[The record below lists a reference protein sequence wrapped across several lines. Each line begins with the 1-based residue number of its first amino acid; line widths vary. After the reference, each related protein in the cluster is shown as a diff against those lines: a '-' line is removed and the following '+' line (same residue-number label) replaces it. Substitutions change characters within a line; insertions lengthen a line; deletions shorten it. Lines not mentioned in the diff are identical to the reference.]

1 MTLPPYSRPL
11 TAEDAAHLLRRTS
24 FGATDAQI
32 RALVGRDARTVAREL
47 LSFDG
52 AEAPGNPFDP
62 AQAATPAA
70 GLQLIRARWL
80 FEMLYGPHP
89 LRERLTLLWSN
100 HFVVGTD
107 KVKNVPA
114 LTEYLSLLRRH
125 AATPSFSAFALDV
138 ARTPAMLRYLDN
150 DQNRN
155 GKPNEN
161 FSREL
166 LELFTTGIGSPT
178 QQNYTEE
185 DVKEGARALSGWTFI
200 GGRGNQKYLEAPK
213 FVFNPKQHDNGR
225 KTYLGKTGNLT
236 GEDVLALAAGHP
248 ATAVFV
254 ARKLHRAFV
263 SDVPTEAAVKGSAET
278 FARTGGNIRAVLEE
292 LLSSEVFYASR
303 AAVIRGPVEF
313 IAAALRSFGSP
324 KMEAKQLLNLVQTA
338 GRMGQLLLQPDTVKG
353 WDGGR
358 EWINDTTLLGRM
370 QLAAA
375 LSLGAN
381 APKLDTPPTPLAL
394 LGTERAATAAAL
406 NGLSAKQRTY
416 LMLISPEFQL
426 A

>member
-1 MTLPPYSRPL
+1 MTLTPLSRPL
-11 TAEDAAHLLRRTS
+11 TPEDAAHVLRRAA

-32 RALVGRDARTVAREL
+32 RALVGRDAQTVAREL

-52 AEAPGNPFDP
+52 AVAPGNPFDP
-62 AQAATPAA
+62 VQAATPGA
-70 GLQLIRARWL
+70 GLQLIRANWL
-80 FEMLYGPHP
+80 FELLYGPHP

-114 LTEYLSLLRRH
+114 LTQYLTLLRRH
-125 AATPSFSAFALDV
+125 AATTSFSAFALDI

-166 LELFTTGIGSPT
+166 LELFTTGIGHYS
-178 QQNYTEE
+178 EE
-185 DVKEGARALSGWTFI
+185 DVKEGARALSGWTFV
-200 GGRGNQKYLEAPK
+200 GGRGNQKYLEPSK
-213 FVFNPKQHDNGR
+213 FVSNAKQHDPGR

-236 GEDVLALAAGHP
+236 GEDVIGLAAGHP
-248 ATAVFV
+248 ATAGFV
-254 ARKLHRAFV
+254 ARKLHHAFV
-263 SDVPTEAAVKGSAET
+263 SDRPTDDAVKASAET
-278 FARTGGNIRAVLEE
+278 FARTGGNVGAVLEE
-292 LLSSEVFYASR
+292 LLSSEAFYASR
-303 AAVIRGPVEF
+303 ATVIRGPVEF
-313 IAAALRSFGSP
+313 IAAAVRSMGSP
-324 KMEAKQLLNLVQTA
+324 KMEPKQLLSLVQTA
-338 GRMGQLLLQPDTVKG
+338 GKMGQILLQPDTVKG

-358 EWINDTTLLGRM
+358 EWINDTTLLQRM

-375 LSLGAN
+375 LSLGGN

-394 LGTERAATAAAL
+394 LGTERAPTASAL
-406 NGLSAKQRTY
+406 RGLSARQQTY

>member
-1 MTLPPYSRPL
+1 MTLAPHSRPL
-11 TAEDAAHLLRRTS
+11 TLDDAAHLLRRTA

-32 RALVGRDARTVAREL
+32 RALVGSEARTVARDL
-47 LSFDG
+47 LNFDG
-52 AEAPGNPFDP
+52 ATAPGNPFDP
-62 AQAATPAA
+62 MQAATPGA
-70 GLQLIRARWL
+70 GLQLIRAGWL
-80 FEMLYGPHP
+80 FELMYGPHP

-100 HFVVGTD
+100 HFVIGTD
-107 KVKNVPA
+107 KVRNMPSI
-114 LTEYLSLLRRH
+114 TEYLALLRRH
-125 AATPSFSAFALDV
+125 AATPSFAAFALDV

-166 LELFTTGIGSPT
+166 LELFTTGIGH
-178 QQNYTEE
+178 YTEE
-185 DVKEGARALSGWTFI
+185 DVKEGARALSGWTFT
-200 GGRGNQKYLEAPK
+200 GGRGNQKYLEVPK
-213 FVFNPKQHDNGR
+213 FVFNPKQHDTGR

-236 GEDVLALAAGHP
+236 GEDVIALAAGHP
-248 ATAVFV
+248 ATALFV

-263 SDVPTEAAVKGSAET
+263 SDVPSDAAVKGSAET

-292 LLSSEVFYASR
+292 LLSSEAFYASR

-313 IAAALRSFGSP
+313 IAAAVRSFGSP
-324 KMEAKQLLNLVQTA
+324 RMEPKQLLNLAQTA
-338 GRMGQLLLQPDTVKG
+338 GKMGQILLQPDTVKG

-358 EWINDTTLLGRM
+358 EWINDTTLLQRM

-375 LSLGAN
+375 LSLGGN
-381 APKLDTPPTPLAL
+381 APKLEKPPTPLAL
-394 LGTERAATAAAL
+394 LGTERAATVTAL
-406 NGLSAKQRTY
+406 RGLSAKQQTY

>member
-1 MTLPPYSRPL
+1 MTLAPYPRPL
-11 TAEDAAHLLRRTS
+11 TAEDAAHLLRRTA

-32 RALVGRDARTVAREL
+32 RALVGSDARTVARDL
-47 LSFDG
+47 LNFDG
-52 AEAPGNPFDP
+52 ATAPGNPFDP
-62 AQAATPAA
+62 MQAATPGA
-70 GLQLIRARWL
+70 GLQLIRAGWL
-80 FEMLYGPHP
+80 FELLYGPHP

-100 HFVVGTD
+100 HFVIGTD
-107 KVKNVPA
+107 KVRNMPSV
-114 LTEYLSLLRRH
+114 TEYLALLRRH
-125 AATPSFSAFALDV
+125 AATPSFAAFALDV

-166 LELFTTGIGSPT
+166 LELFTTGIGH
-178 QQNYTEE
+178 YTED
-185 DVKEGARALSGWTFI
+185 DVKEGARALSGWTFT
-200 GGRGNQKYLEAPK
+200 GGRGNQKYLEVPK
-213 FVFNPKQHDNGR
+213 FVFNPKQHDAGR

-236 GEDVLALAAGHP
+236 GEDVIALAAGHP
-248 ATAVFV
+248 ATALFV

-263 SDVPTEAAVKGSAET
+263 SDVPSDAAVKGSAET

-292 LLSSEVFYASR
+292 LLSSEAFYASR

-313 IAAALRSFGSP
+313 IAAAVRSFGSP
-324 KMEAKQLLNLVQTA
+324 KMEPKQLLNLAQTA
-338 GRMGQLLLQPDTVKG
+338 GKMGQILLQPDTVKG

-358 EWINDTTLLGRM
+358 EWINDTTLLQRM

-381 APKLDTPPTPLAL
+381 APKLETPPTPLAL
-394 LGTERAATAAAL
+394 LGTERAATVTAL
-406 NGLSAKQRTY
+406 RGLSAKQQTY

>member
-1 MTLPPYSRPL
+1 LD
-11 TAEDAAHLLRRTS
+11 DAAHLLRRTA

-32 RALVGRDARTVAREL
+32 RALVGSDARTVARDL
-47 LSFDG
+47 LNFDG
-52 AEAPGNPFDP
+52 ATASGNPFDP
-62 AQAATPAA
+62 MQAATPGA
-70 GLQLIRARWL
+70 GLQLIRAGWL
-80 FEMLYGPHP
+80 FELLYGPHP

-100 HFVVGTD
+100 HFVIGTD
-107 KVKNVPA
+107 KVRNMPSI
-114 LTEYLSLLRRH
+114 TEYLALLRRH
-125 AATPSFSAFALDV
+125 AATPSFAAFALDV

-166 LELFTTGIGSPT
+166 LELFTTGIGH
-178 QQNYTEE
+178 YTED
-185 DVKEGARALSGWTFI
+185 DVKEGARALSGWTFT
-200 GGRGNQKYLEAPK
+200 GGRGNQKYLEVPK
-213 FVFNPKQHDNGR
+213 FVFNPKQHDAGR

-236 GEDVLALAAGHP
+236 GEDVIALAAGHP
-248 ATAVFV
+248 ATALFV

-263 SDVPTEAAVKGSAET
+263 SDVPSDAAVKGSAET

-292 LLSSEVFYASR
+292 MLSSEAFYASR

-313 IAAALRSFGSP
+313 IAAAVRSFGSP
-324 KMEAKQLLNLVQTA
+324 RMEPKQLLNLAQTA
-338 GRMGQLLLQPDTVKG
+338 GKMGQILLQPDTVKG

-358 EWINDTTLLGRM
+358 EWINDTTLLQRM

-381 APKLDTPPTPLAL
+381 APKLETPPTPLAL
-394 LGTERAATAAAL
+394 LGTERAATVTAL
-406 NGLSAKQRTY
+406 RGLSAKQQTY

>member
-1 MTLPPYSRPL
+1 MTLAPHSRPL
-11 TAEDAAHLLRRTS
+11 TAEDAAHLLRRTA

-32 RALVGRDARTVAREL
+32 RALVGSDARTVARDL
-47 LSFDG
+47 LNFDG
-52 AEAPGNPFDP
+52 ATAPGNPFDP
-62 AQAATPAA
+62 MQAATPGA
-70 GLQLIRARWL
+70 GLQLIRAGWL
-80 FEMLYGPHP
+80 FELLYGPHP

-100 HFVVGTD
+100 HFVIGTD
-107 KVKNVPA
+107 KVRNMPSV
-114 LTEYLSLLRRH
+114 TEYLALLRRH
-125 AATPSFSAFALDV
+125 AATPSFAAFALDV

-166 LELFTTGIGSPT
+166 LELFTTGIGH
-178 QQNYTEE
+178 YTED
-185 DVKEGARALSGWTFI
+185 DVKEGARALSGWTFT
-200 GGRGNQKYLEAPK
+200 GGRGNQKYLETPK
-213 FVFNPKQHDNGR
+213 FVFNPKQHDAGR

-236 GEDVLALAAGHP
+236 GEDVIALAAGHP
-248 ATAVFV
+248 ATALFV

-263 SDVPTEAAVKGSAET
+263 SDVPSDAAVKGSAET

-292 LLSSEVFYASR
+292 LLSSEAFYASR

-313 IAAALRSFGSP
+313 IAAAVRSFGSP
-324 KMEAKQLLNLVQTA
+324 KMEPKQLLNLAQTA
-338 GRMGQLLLQPDTVKG
+338 GKMGQILLQPDTVKG

-358 EWINDTTLLGRM
+358 EWINDTTLLQRM

-381 APKLDTPPTPLAL
+381 APKLETPPTPLAL
-394 LGTERAATAAAL
+394 LGTERAATVTAL
-406 NGLSAKQRTY
+406 RGLSAKQQTY

>member
-1 MTLPPYSRPL
+1 MTLPPHSRPL
-11 TAEDAAHLLRRTS
+11 TLDDAAHLLRRTA

-32 RALVGRDARTVAREL
+32 RALVGRDARTVAREF

-62 AQAATPAA
+62 AQAATPGA
-70 GLQLIRARWL
+70 GLQLTRARWL

-114 LTEYLSLLRRH
+114 LTEYLSVLRRH
-125 AATPSFSAFALDV
+125 AATPSFPAFALDV

-166 LELFTTGIGSPT
+166 LELFTTGIGH
-178 QQNYTEE
+178 YTEE
-185 DVKEGARALSGWTFI
+185 DVKEGARALSGWTFL

-236 GEDVLALAAGHP
+236 GEDVIGLAAGHP

-263 SDVPTEAAVKGSAET
+263 SDAPTEAAVKGSAET
-278 FARTGGNIRAVLEE
+278 FARTGGNIRTVLEE
-292 LLSSEVFYASR
+292 LLSSEAFYASR
-303 AAVIRGPVEF
+303 ASVIRGPVEF
-313 IAAALRSFGSP
+313 IAAAVRSLGSP
-324 KMEAKQLLNLVQTA
+324 KMEPKQLLNLAQTA

-358 EWINDTTLLGRM
+358 EWINDTTLLQRM

-375 LSLGAN
+375 LSLGGS

-394 LGTERAATAAAL
+394 LGTERAPTASAL
-406 NGLSAKQRTY
+406 TGLSAKQRTY

>member
-1 MTLPPYSRPL
+1 MTLAPHSRPL
-11 TAEDAAHLLRRTS
+11 TAEDAAHLLRRTA

-32 RALVGRDARTVAREL
+32 RALVGSDARTVARDL
-47 LSFDG
+47 LNFDG
-52 AEAPGNPFDP
+52 ATASGNPFDP
-62 AQAATPAA
+62 MQAATPGA
-70 GLQLIRARWL
+70 GLQLIRAGWL
-80 FEMLYGPHP
+80 FELLYGPHP

-100 HFVVGTD
+100 HFVIGTD
-107 KVKNVPA
+107 KVRNMPSV
-114 LTEYLSLLRRH
+114 TEYLALLRRH
-125 AATPSFSAFALDV
+125 AATPSFAAFALDV

-166 LELFTTGIGSPT
+166 LELFTTGIGH
-178 QQNYTEE
+178 YTEE
-185 DVKEGARALSGWTFI
+185 DVKEGARALSGWTFT
-200 GGRGNQKYLEAPK
+200 GGRGNQKYLEVPK
-213 FVFNPKQHDNGR
+213 FVFNPKQHDTGR

-236 GEDVLALAAGHP
+236 GEDVIALAAGHP
-248 ATAVFV
+248 ATALFV

-263 SDVPTEAAVKGSAET
+263 SDVPSDAAVKGSAET

-292 LLSSEVFYASR
+292 LLSSEAFYASR

-313 IAAALRSFGSP
+313 IAAAVRSFGSP
-324 KMEAKQLLNLVQTA
+324 RMEPKQLLNLAQTA
-338 GRMGQLLLQPDTVKG
+338 GKMGQILLQPDTVKG

-358 EWINDTTLLGRM
+358 EWINDTTLLQRM

-381 APKLDTPPTPLAL
+381 APKLETPPTPLAL
-394 LGTERAATAAAL
+394 LGTERAATVTAL
-406 NGLSAKQRTY
+406 RGLSAKQQTY